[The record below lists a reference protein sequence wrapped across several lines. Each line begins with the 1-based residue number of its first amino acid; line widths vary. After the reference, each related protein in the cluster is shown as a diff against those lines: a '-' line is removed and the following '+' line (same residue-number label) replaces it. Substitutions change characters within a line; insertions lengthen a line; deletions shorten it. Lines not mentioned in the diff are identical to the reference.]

1 MSDKDE
7 PIDGAR
13 VAAMILNEMRPDQ
26 KERLVAVLH
35 ERAPELAAKI
45 EENLFRFDDII
56 EISGK
61 GLQTLLGAID
71 HHDLV
76 LSLKT
81 AKDETKKILLQN
93 MSDRKRQ
100 MVKED
105 FNALPATRL
114 AEVEEAQRR
123 ILEILDKLRTE
134 GKIISIGENDLW
146 A

>member
-1 MSDKDE
+1 MSDNDE
-7 PIDGAR
+7 PVDGAR
-13 VAAMILNEMRPDQ
+13 VAAMILNEMRPEQ
-26 KERLVAVLH
+26 KERLVSALH

-45 EENLFRFDDII
+45 EENLFRFDDIV
-56 EISGK
+56 EISAK

-81 AKDETKKILLQN
+81 AKEETKKILLQN

-100 MVKED
+100 MVEED
-105 FNALPATRL
+105 FNALPAARL
-114 AEVEEAQRR
+114 TEVEQAQRR

-134 GKIISIGENDLW
+134 GRITSIGESDLW
-146 A
+146 V